1 MSQTEQIRKR
11 ILGMVKATV
20 EQRQGPYEVMSL
32 VTAEYGVSMSTVREA
47 LNDLIRAGELIFTYR
62 GPFTYVEIPCE
73 HRSRRSRPMKVII
86 DTEGNPW
93 ICDYDVD
100 PSGDLAAQGCW
111 QLKKEDSPGNQ

>member
-1 MSQTEQIRKR
+1 MSQTEQIRKS

-20 EQRQGPYEVMSL
+20 EQRQSPNEVMDRL
-32 VTAEYGVSMSTVREA
+32 AAEFGVSMSRVREA
-47 LNDLIRAGELIFTYR
+47 LNDLIREGELVFTYR
-62 GPFTYVEIPCE
+62 RPFTYVEIPYE
-73 HRSRRSRPMKVII
+73 RKPRGSRPMKVIT

-111 QLKKEDSPGNQ
+111 QLKEGDSTRNQ